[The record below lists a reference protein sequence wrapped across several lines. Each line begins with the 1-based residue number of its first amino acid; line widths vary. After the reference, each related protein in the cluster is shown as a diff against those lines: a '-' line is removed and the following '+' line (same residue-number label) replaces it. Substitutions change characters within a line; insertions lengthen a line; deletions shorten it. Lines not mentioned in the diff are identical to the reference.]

1 MHSNSN
7 NYLFKTPHELQ
18 KRAFIG
24 KSAINIIL
32 FVSLISTM
40 GYWYVLGLQAST
52 ATGFWAVLAFS
63 IIGIGLV
70 TEFVKKITLS
80 LFRHRGIWFGATIV
94 SVATIM
100 GTLSI
105 IDNNK
110 ESGLIKS
117 SSEYRLAQARQE
129 NAFNSASQWAW
140 AGGFSLAQLNK
151 DLVNVTAK
159 RERREIGY
167 QAYLAE
173 KRAIHEKINAKR
185 NYDSSLNMQTMAG
198 SIMANGSSLTTSS
211 NPMLYNIATATGVT
225 AAVLKTIFYLAVTLL
240 LEFAA
245 WFLGGEVEKINN
257 QLTMTKAQLLDAQN
271 MDMFGVSVASVN
283 QFAYADTLQFE
294 EQQRIANE
302 ERELAR
308 HNQLLAS
315 AQRMEKHKTM
325 QDKQDLYQ
333 SDPVQAVKKK
343 QNMGFVNTD
352 ENEQEPML
360 FLRHKNP
367 IGVDKSTRGRNITK
381 SVDTDQENTVGNST
395 DSVTTERMLQLYL
408 KSQET
413 KSGEGVQCPVCERSF
428 IKTGFKIFCS
438 NKGKGNC
445 ADEYKNIL
453 NPERLIALE
462 NKRRKQRAAA

>member
-1 MHSNSN
+1 MQYNSN
-7 NYLFKTPHELQ
+7 NYLFKTPNELQ

-80 LFRHRGIWFGATIV
+80 LFRHRGIWFGATVV

-117 SSEYRLAQARQE
+117 SSEYQLAKARQE

-140 AGGFSLAQLNK
+140 ASGYSLAQLNNE
-151 DLVNVTAK
+151 LVNVTAK

-173 KRAIHEKINAKR
+173 KRVINDKINAKR
-185 NYDSSLNMQTMAG
+185 NYDSAINMQTMAA
-198 SIMANGSSLTTSS
+198 SIMSNGSSLMTSS

-283 QFAYADTLQFE
+283 QFAYADSLRFE
-294 EQQRIANE
+294 AEQQAANE
-302 ERELAR
+302 ELERVR
-308 HNQLLAS
+308 QNQLLAK
-315 AQRMEKHKTM
+315 AERMKKDKEIQAEIAAYHSETTPTERKKH
-325 QDKQDLYQ
+325 
-333 SDPVQAVKKK
+333 
-343 QNMGFVNTD
+343 NMGFVDTD
-352 ENEQEPML
+352 TQSML

-367 IGVDKSTRGRNITK
+367 IGVDKSTRGRFVER
-381 SVDTDQENTVGNST
+381 SVDTDLEDTVGNST
-395 DSVTTERMLQLYL
+395 DSVITDRMQQLYL
-408 KSQET
+408 KSQKT

-453 NPERLIALE
+453 NPERLKALE
-462 NKRRKQRAAA
+462 NKRRKQRAKARA

>member
-40 GYWYVLGLQAST
+40 GYWYVLGLQASN
-52 ATGFWAVLAFS
+52 ATGFWALLAFS

-80 LFRHRGIWFGATIV
+80 LFRHRGIWLGATMV

-117 SSEYRLAQARQE
+117 SSEYRMAQARQE
-129 NAFNSASQWAW
+129 NAFNAASKWAW
-140 AGGFSLAQLNK
+140 AGGFNLDQLNN
-151 DLVNVTAK
+151 DLINITAK

-198 SIMANGSSLTTSS
+198 AIMANGSSLTTSS

-283 QFAYADTLQFE
+283 QFAYADTLRFE
-294 EQQRIANE
+294 AEQQAANA
-302 ERELAR
+302 ELEQIR
-308 HNQLLAS
+308 HNQLLAT
-315 AQRMEKHKTM
+315 AERMKKNQAIQAELDAYQSQTTPVENKKHK
-325 QDKQDLYQ
+325 L
-333 SDPVQAVKKK
+333 
-343 QNMGFVNTD
+343 GFVDTD
-352 ENEQEPML
+352 QKSML

-367 IGVDKSTRGRNITK
+367 IRVDKSTREQQMDK
-381 SVDTDQENTVGNST
+381 SVDTDQNDTVGNTT

-408 KSQET
+408 KSQKT

-462 NKRRKQRAAA
+462 NKRRKQRASA

>member
-1 MHSNSN
+1 MQYDSN
-7 NYLFKTPHELQ
+7 NYLFKTPNELQ

-40 GYWYVLGLQAST
+40 GYWYVLGLQASS

-80 LFRHRGIWFGATIV
+80 LFRHRGIWFAATIV

-117 SSEYRLAQARQE
+117 SSEYRTAQARQE
-129 NAFNSASQWAW
+129 NSFNQASQWAW
-140 AGGFSLAQLNK
+140 AGAYSLTQLNNE
-151 DLVNVTAK
+151 LVNVTAK
-159 RERREIGY
+159 RERREMGY

-173 KRAIHEKINAKR
+173 KKLINDKINAKR
-185 NYDSSLNMQTMAG
+185 NYDSALSMQTMAG
-198 SIMANGSSLTTSS
+198 SIMANGSNLTTSS

-271 MDMFGVSVASVN
+271 MDTFGVSVASVN
-283 QFAYADTLQFE
+283 QFAYADSLRFE
-294 EQQRIANE
+294 AEQRTANE
-302 ERELAR
+302 ELEQLR
-308 HNQLLAS
+308 HNQLLVAAQHAKETQKIRAELAS
-315 AQRMEKHKTM
+315 YEAETAL
-325 QDKQDLYQ
+325 DT
-333 SDPVQAVKKK
+333 KKK
-343 QNMGFVNTD
+343 QTIGFIDTD
-352 ENEQEPML
+352 KSPTL
-360 FLRHKNP
+360 FLREKKPISTHAQTLKQEVDEPKHKEVNEAANHSD
-367 IGVDKSTRGRNITK
+367 IEQMKRRYA
-381 SVDTDQENTVGNST
+381 Q
-395 DSVTTERMLQLYL
+395 
-408 KSQET
+408 SQQT
-413 KSGEGVQCPVCERSF
+413 ASGKEVICPVCECHF
-428 IKTGFKIFCS
+428 KKTGFKIFCS

-453 NPERLIALE
+453 NPERLTALN
-462 NKRRKQRAAA
+462 NKRRKQGIEAYG

>member
-1 MHSNSN
+1 MHSNGN

-40 GYWYVLGLQAST
+40 GYWYVLGLQASN

-80 LFRHRGIWFGATIV
+80 LFRHRGIWLGATMV

-129 NAFNSASQWAW
+129 NAFNTASQWAW
-140 AGGFSLAQLNK
+140 AGGFSLTQLNNE
-151 DLVNVTAK
+151 LINVTEK

-173 KRAIHEKINAKR
+173 KRAINEKINAKR
-185 NYDSSLNMQTMAG
+185 NYDSSLNMQTVAG

-211 NPMLYNIATATGVT
+211 NPMLYNIATVTGVT
-225 AAVLKTIFYLAVTLL
+225 AAVVKTIFYLAVTLL
-240 LEFAA
+240 LEFSA

-257 QLTMTKAQLLDAQN
+257 QLTMTKAQILDAQN
-271 MDMFGVSVASVN
+271 MDMFGVSIASVN
-283 QFAYADTLQFE
+283 QFAYADTLRFE
-294 EQQRIANE
+294 AEQKVANK
-302 ERELAR
+302 ELAHIR
-308 HNQLLAS
+308 HNQLLATEE
-315 AQRMEKHKTM
+315 RMKNNNET
-325 QDKQDLYQ
+325 QTEINTYPSQEA
-333 SDPVQAVKKK
+333 PEEKKK
-343 QNMGFVNTD
+343 HTLGFIDTDQN
-352 ENEQEPML
+352 PML

-367 IGVDKSTRGRNITK
+367 ISVDKSTPGRHIDK
-381 SVDTDQENTVGNST
+381 SVDTDLDSVVGNST
-395 DSVTTERMLQLYL
+395 DSVTTERMSQLYL

-438 NKGKGNC
+438 NKGKDNC

-453 NPERLIALE
+453 KPERLIALE
-462 NKRRKQRAAA
+462 NKRRKQRAIA